1 MLLGCNGCTRQF
13 QGQMGSLGSCWR
25 EQCSIQLRLGMLRVV
40 QPSSAPCEREQQ
52 LPQPQP
58 CWAAWLRALHT
69 GAGGKG
75 KGKLGE
81 TLFLM
86 LSPRNSPF
94 NLLPQ
99 VQWKEIHFQHGDS
112 GGDLTD
118 WICLGSRICK
128 KSGIRVGMWYQWDH
142 PCPRRRE
149 GCIGR
154 CCLSL
159 P

>member
-1 MLLGCNGCTRQF
+1 MTAVEAPDSFRARWRALALAGKSSAVFSSHWGC
-13 QGQMGSLGSCWR
+13 S
-25 EQCSIQLRLGMLRVV
+25 EQCSHPLHPVRGSSDCLG
-40 QPSSAPCEREQQ
+40 PSPG
-52 LPQPQP
+52 
-58 CWAAWLRALHT
+58 WAAWLRALHT

-75 KGKLGE
+75 KGKLGQ

-128 KSGIRVGMWYQWDH
+128 KCGIRVGIWYQWDH

-159 P
+159 R